1 MLKHIVFDL
10 DGTLVD
16 SAPGILRSL
25 AYAFETQALQPLVPI
40 TPQVIGPPLH
50 ETIAHLSGSSDPV
63 TIRDCADRF
72 KAHYDQE
79 GLLATMPY
87 TGILELLQALDAG
100 GARLHVATNK
110 RQEPARKI
118 LKHLGWETFFASVYG
133 IDTPPGF
140 SSKTMLL
147 KALLEHE
154 GCPPEHTVY
163 IGDKLA
169 DHTAATSHGVH
180 FVGVQWGYGDAQEL
194 AGLPTVPDCHELLA
208 YLQGWQRQA
217 STTHST
223 AASSRT

>member
-1 MLKHIVFDL
+1 MRNHIIFDL

-25 AYAFETQALQPLVPI
+25 AYAFETQAIQPRAPI
-40 TPQVIGPPLH
+40 TTQVIGPPLH

-79 GLLATMPY
+79 GLLATLPY
-87 TGILELLQALDAG
+87 AGILELLQALDAG

-110 RQEPARKI
+110 RLKPARKI
-118 LKHLGWETFFASVYG
+118 LEHLGWESFFASIYG

-154 GCPPEHTVY
+154 GCPPEHTLY

-169 DHTAATSHGVH
+169 DHAAATSHGLH

-194 AGLPTVPDCHELLA
+194 AGLPTVPDCHALLA
-208 YLQGWQRQA
+208 YLQAWQRQA
-217 STTHST
+217 PTTPST
-223 AASSRT
+223 AASFRT